1 MFQGADN
8 SPISQPV
15 LGSEPS
21 DGLLGSYPLPL
32 RPFFPKLT
40 QYPPLPIPLGW
51 IAIAFCCEALPR
63 YGSLRG
69 FAPRFPH
76 HASDAT
82 PFNFTFCRKCAG
94 RVRYSRFRSSSD
106 CDCALAAIRRHG
118 SSWSARRAAT
128 FAAGPS
134 AADELAAWNRA
145 VLRVGH
151 VKVTH
156 R

>member
-1 MFQGADN
+1 MLIGIRKSAYGKQSRLLLVHG
-8 SPISQPV
+8 V
-15 LGSEPS
+15 LGSN
-21 DGLLGSYPLPL
+21 PLPL
-32 RPFFPKLT
+32 RLLFPKLT
-40 QYPPLPIPLGW
+40 QYPPLPIPRGW
-51 IAIAFCCEALPR
+51 MVIAFWCEALPR

-82 PFNFTFCRKCAG
+82 PFNFTFCRNYAG